1 MDKKSAVSNL
11 QEFCA
16 KSKIPVPKYDYIDG
30 EDGGYIC
37 KIVLMD
43 IESYGNG
50 RSKRDS
56 KHLAASNIIKKLR
69 RLPGLS
75 EHLSDDIGDNSSDL
89 YDELKNLNRDMLKE
103 LRDYCVRHEMPLPL
117 IEIVQ
122 QCGTPDAPEFLACC
136 SVASIKRY
144 GKSDKKKD
152 ARQRAAIEMLSVIST
167 DMGKVTEMEVV
178 STKPSDQGT
187 IPIVDANNDIETE
200 RRLMFSTYRDLT
212 DSGRTEFYGRKV
224 CDAHNYYKDFFPH
237 LKKAAFEV
245 INSTEYENEKDQLMD
260 ILKALNITPEFSTV
274 PAKSMKTMVKIEL
287 NVDFDRVFIDY
298 ENDIYGYM
306 IGYFK
311 DMLD

>member
-11 QEFCA
+11 EEFCA
-16 KSKIPVPKYDYIDG
+16 KSKIPVPKYDYIEG
-30 EDGGYIC
+30 EEGGYVC

-43 IESYGNG
+43 VESYGNG

-56 KHLAASNIIKKLR
+56 KHLAASNMIKRLR
-69 RLPGLS
+69 RMPGLS
-75 EHLSDDIGDNSSDL
+75 EHLSDDIGGNGSDL
-89 YDELKNLNRDMLKE
+89 YDELKNLNRDMIKE
-103 LRDYCVRHEMPLPL
+103 LRDYCVRHEIPLPI

-136 SVASIKRY
+136 SVVSIKRY

-152 ARQRAAIEMLSVIST
+152 ARQRAAIEMLSVISSKET
-167 DMGKVTEMEVV
+167 RMEVV

-187 IPIVDANNDIETE
+187 IPLVDGNSDIETE
-200 RRLMFSTYRDLT
+200 RRLIFSTYRDFIA
-212 DSGRTEFYGRKV
+212 SGRTEFSARKV

-237 LKKAAFEV
+237 LNKAAFEV
-245 INSTEYENEKDQLMD
+245 INSTEYENEKDQLMH

-287 NVDFDRVFIDY
+287 NVEFDRVFIDY
-298 ENDIYGYM
+298 ENNIYGYM
-306 IGYFK
+306 IGYLK